1 MEEIVYKLTTLSGKS
16 YMLGSFPLENSF
28 SLKYELKKT
37 TKMIKD
43 TVGIMCFNNKRNAIK
58 FAKNIEFPYRLLK
71 AKGIRTKIQ
80 AKRISGFLGRS
91 DIHNFYNNEQG
102 RYLLGSPPPYG
113 TIFCREIIP
122 MEIVK

>member
-1 MEEIVYKLTTLSGKS
+1 MEEIVYKLTTLSGES
-16 YMLGSFPLENSF
+16 YMLGNFPIENAF

-37 TKMIKD
+37 TKMVKD
-43 TVGIMCFNNKRNAIK
+43 TVGIMCFNKRNAIK
-58 FAKNIEFPYRLLK
+58 FAKNIGFPYRLLK

-80 AKRISGFLGRS
+80 AKRISGFLGNPNIRC
-91 DIHNFYNNEQG
+91 FYSNEQG